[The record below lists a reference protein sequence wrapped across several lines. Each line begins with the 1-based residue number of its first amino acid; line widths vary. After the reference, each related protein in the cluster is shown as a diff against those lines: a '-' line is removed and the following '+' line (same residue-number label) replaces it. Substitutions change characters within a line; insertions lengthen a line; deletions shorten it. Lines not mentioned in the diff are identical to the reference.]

1 MTQPACG
8 RVLATQRYFRVVCA
22 LLRRNK
28 RLHHSPENFIF
39 ASHASHDAA
48 RFRCSA
54 QRKLAWRHESHASL
68 ARSHAG
74 ASEHVTA
81 RSEDGLRLRVPARAS
96 RFRFQERALQPGR
109 LAGILPRATMQLLVR
124 TLAGRTVAVQ
134 ADAAERVSAFKARVA
149 GGLTDAVRLTH
160 AGHELDDART
170 IGELQL
176 GEDAVLQAA
185 LRLNGGVMTSVKLV
199 TPRHAAKSITVCCAA
214 QPRARFPAQASPM
227 LTAHTPCCAD

>member
-1 MTQPACG
+1 
-8 RVLATQRYFRVVCA
+8 
-22 LLRRNK
+22 
-28 RLHHSPENFIF
+28 
-39 ASHASHDAA
+39 
-48 RFRCSA
+48 
-54 QRKLAWRHESHASL
+54 
-68 ARSHAG
+68 
-74 ASEHVTA
+74 
-81 RSEDGLRLRVPARAS
+81 
-96 RFRFQERALQPGR
+96 
-109 LAGILPRATMQLLVR
+109 MQLLVR

-160 AGHELDDART
+160 VGHELDDART

-214 QPRARFPAQASPM
+214 QPRPLSGPGQPDADG
-227 LTAHTPCCAD
+227 AHTVLRRLTWLKVTAPPWSSSGCRRPLAFRPAT